1 MYGLQQF
8 TVTNNI
14 NMNSLISIRTN
25 IIYEKV
31 NKENDLHEDEYK
43 RFNELIF
50 LVDKPVY
57 KFSNEGEII
66 RERVIEEFRFIVY
79 EKNFDTLIK
88 MLTNLKDATEKD
100 LK

>member
-1 MYGLQQF
+1 
-8 TVTNNI
+8 
-14 NMNSLISIRTN
+14 MNTLISIRTN
-25 IIYEKV
+25 IIYEKLE
-31 NKENDLHEDEYK
+31 KENDLHEDEYK

-66 RERVIEEFRFIVY
+66 RERVIEELRFVVS

-88 MLTNLKDATEKD
+88 MLTTLKDAKEND